1 MAIGTNDKDPRPS
14 RPGIYSA
21 AISNF
26 AAPFQTSPSAASRQ
40 TTAAM
45 DQMLRN
51 QAPPAGMPAVAPTRS
66 ARTPTAPAPV
76 AAPTPAAPSS
86 GPISQ
91 MSQAAR
97 SAPANMSPPSMVQQ
111 AATQPRMDTPQPG
124 QQAELRR
131 GDLAGR
137 QAAVQSILGKE
148 LGTGGPISQMSQAA
162 ATPDPLAGLQVSD
175 TSVPGVRRIDG
186 GSSPL
191 FTNIDPA
198 QAVGQMRGGTMNT
211 VPAASFGAGRGPVST
226 AAQQMQQQPEQGP
239 TVGMIGGGTTD
250 AQSALQQQIQNLMSA
265 MDGQMGRGRAGRN
278 TMNALTSQFQAI
290 TGAQQGLER
299 LNADQA
305 NNAAG
310 LDMRQQEL
318 AQRIAEGQ
326 QRLGLDQQRLG
337 LEAPGAQGQM
347 LQNQQSQMML
357 ELTRKAIGGDGE
369 ALKQL
374 QALQGKEPKN
384 PQVGLLQE
392 LMKAW
397 AQGSAS
403 GMGNG
408 MPLAAMLQ
416 EAGPILQMAL
426 GMQGSTLPAPQQFVE
441 GQTYLD
447 ASGNRAR
454 FVGGQWVEVE

>member
-1 MAIGTNDKDPRPS
+1 ME
-14 RPGIYSA
+14 
-21 AISNF
+21 
-26 AAPFQTSPSAASRQ
+26 
-40 TTAAM
+40 
-45 DQMLRN
+45 
-51 QAPPAGMPAVAPTRS
+51 
-66 ARTPTAPAPV
+66 
-76 AAPTPAAPSS
+76 
-86 GPISQ
+86 
-91 MSQAAR
+91 
-97 SAPANMSPPSMVQQ
+97 
-111 AATQPRMDTPQPG
+111 TPQPG

-131 GDLAGR
+131 ADLAGR

-148 LGTGGPISQMSQAA
+148 LGTGGPISQMAQAA
-162 ATPDPLAGLQVSD
+162 QPDPMAGMRVSD
-175 TSVPGVRRIDG
+175 TSVAGVRRVDG

-191 FTNIDPA
+191 FTNLDPA
-198 QAVGQMRGGTMNT
+198 LAVGQMRGGTLNT
-211 VPAASFGAGRGPVST
+211 LPAASFGAGRGPVST

-250 AQSALQQQIQNLMSA
+250 AQAALQQQIKNLMGS
-265 MDGQMGRGRAGRN
+265 MERQMGRGRAGRN
-278 TMNALTSQFQAI
+278 TMNALISQFQAI

-326 QRLGLDQQRLG
+326 QRLGLDRQRLG

-384 PQVGLLQE
+384 PQLGLLTE
-392 LMKAW
+392 LIKAW
-397 AQGSAS
+397 GQGAAS

-408 MPLAAMLQ
+408 MPLATMLQ

-426 GMQGSTLPAPQQFVE
+426 GMPGATTPAPQQFVE

>member
-1 MAIGTNDKDPRPS
+1 MAIGTNDKPAREA

-26 AAPFQTSPSAASRQ
+26 AAPFQTTPSAASRQ
-40 TTAAM
+40 TTVAM

-51 QAPPAGMPAVAPTRS
+51 QAPPVGMPAVAPTRS
-66 ARTPTAPAPV
+66 ARTPAAPTAPA
-76 AAPTPAAPSS
+76 APSPAAPSS

-91 MSQAAR
+91 MAQAAR
-97 SAPANMSPPSMVQQ
+97 SAPANATPPSMVQQ
-111 AATQPRMDTPQPG
+111 AATQPRMETPQPG

-131 GDLAGR
+131 ADLAGR

-148 LGTGGPISQMSQAA
+148 LGTGGPISQMAQAA
-162 ATPDPLAGLQVSD
+162 QPDPLAGMRVSD
-175 TSVPGVRRIDG
+175 TSVAGVRRVDG

-191 FTNIDPA
+191 FTNLDPA
-198 QAVGQMRGGTMNT
+198 QAVQEMRGGTVNT
-211 VPAASFGAGRGPVST
+211 MPAAAFQSAGPGTSQALSGALQAAAARGDWDAVQNAYQRNGGTWQGQTAQQSQEQSLAKLAQELMTGKSRTGMAQGGGLLQQLMQLQQGREQT
-226 AAQQMQQQPEQGP
+226 AANVAANQP
-239 TVGMIGGGTTD
+239 
-250 AQSALQQQIQNLMSA
+250 AQ
-265 MDGQMGRGRAGRN
+265 
-278 TMNALTSQFQAI
+278 
-290 TGAQQGLER
+290 E
-299 LNADQA
+299 
-305 NNAAG
+305 
-310 LDMRQQEL
+310 
-318 AQRIAEGQ
+318 
-326 QRLGLDQQRLG
+326 
-337 LEAPGAQGQM
+337 GQM
-347 LQNQQSQMML
+347 LQNQQSQLML

-369 ALKQL
+369 TLKQL

-408 MPLAAMLQ
+408 MPLATMLQ

-426 GMQGSTLPAPQQFVE
+426 GMPGATLPAPQQFVE

>member
-1 MAIGTNDKDPRPS
+1 MPIGTEDKAVRPS

-26 AAPFQTSPSAASRQ
+26 AAPFQTTPSAASRQ
-40 TTAAM
+40 TTVAM

-51 QAPPAGMPAVAPTRS
+51 QAPPMGMPAVAPTRS
-66 ARTPTAPAPV
+66 ARTPAAPTAPA
-76 AAPTPAAPSS
+76 APSPAAPSS

-91 MSQAAR
+91 MAQAAR
-97 SAPANMSPPSMVQQ
+97 PALANATPPSMVQQ
-111 AATQPRMDTPQPG
+111 AATQPRMETPQPG

-131 GDLAGR
+131 ADLAGR

-148 LGTGGPISQMSQAA
+148 LGTGGPISQMAQAA
-162 ATPDPLAGLQVSD
+162 QPDPLAGMRVSD
-175 TSVPGVRRIDG
+175 TSVAGVRRVDG

-191 FTNIDPA
+191 FTNLDPA
-198 QAVGQMRGGTMNT
+198 QAVQEMRGGTVNT
-211 VPAASFGAGRGPVST
+211 MPAAAFQSAGPGTSQALSGALQAAAARGDWDAVQNAYQRNGGTWQGQTAQQSQEQSLAKLAQELMTGKSRTGMAQGGGLLQQLMQLQQGREQT
-226 AAQQMQQQPEQGP
+226 AANVAANQP
-239 TVGMIGGGTTD
+239 
-250 AQSALQQQIQNLMSA
+250 AQ
-265 MDGQMGRGRAGRN
+265 
-278 TMNALTSQFQAI
+278 
-290 TGAQQGLER
+290 E
-299 LNADQA
+299 
-305 NNAAG
+305 
-310 LDMRQQEL
+310 
-318 AQRIAEGQ
+318 
-326 QRLGLDQQRLG
+326 
-337 LEAPGAQGQM
+337 GQM
-347 LQNQQSQMML
+347 LQNQQTQMML

-384 PQVGLLQE
+384 PQLGLLTE
-392 LMKAW
+392 LIKAW
-397 AQGSAS
+397 GQGAAS

-408 MPLAAMLQ
+408 MPLATMLQ

-426 GMQGSTLPAPQQFVE
+426 GMPGATLPAPQQFVE

>member
-1 MAIGTNDKDPRPS
+1 MAIGTNDKPAREA

-26 AAPFQTSPSAASRQ
+26 PAPFQTTPSAASRQ
-40 TTAAM
+40 TTVAM

-51 QAPPAGMPAVAPTRS
+51 QAPPMGVPAVAPTRS
-66 ARTPTAPAPV
+66 ARTPAAPTAPA
-76 AAPTPAAPSS
+76 APSPAAPSS

-91 MSQAAR
+91 MAQAAR
-97 SAPANMSPPSMVQQ
+97 SAPANATPPSMVQQ
-111 AATQPRMDTPQPG
+111 AATQPRMETPQPG

-131 GDLAGR
+131 ADLAGR

-148 LGTGGPISQMSQAA
+148 LGTGGPISQMAQAA
-162 ATPDPLAGLQVSD
+162 QPDPLAGMRVSD
-175 TSVPGVRRIDG
+175 TSVAGVRRVDG

-191 FTNIDPA
+191 FTNLDPA
-198 QAVGQMRGGTMNT
+198 QAVQEMRGGTVNT
-211 VPAASFGAGRGPVST
+211 MPAAAFQSAGPGTSQALSGALQAAAARGDWDAVQNAYQRNGGTWQGQTAQQSQEQSLAKLAQELMTGKSRTGMAQGGGLLQQLMQVQQGREQT
-226 AAQQMQQQPEQGP
+226 AANVAANQP
-239 TVGMIGGGTTD
+239 
-250 AQSALQQQIQNLMSA
+250 AQ
-265 MDGQMGRGRAGRN
+265 
-278 TMNALTSQFQAI
+278 
-290 TGAQQGLER
+290 
-299 LNADQA
+299 
-305 NNAAG
+305 
-310 LDMRQQEL
+310 
-318 AQRIAEGQ
+318 EGQ
-326 QRLGLDQQRLG
+326 R
-337 LEAPGAQGQM
+337 

>member
-1 MAIGTNDKDPRPS
+1 MAIGTNDKPAREA

-26 AAPFQTSPSAASRQ
+26 AAPFQTTPSAASHQ
-40 TTAAM
+40 TTVAM

-51 QAPPAGMPAVAPTRS
+51 QAPPMGMPAVAPTRS
-66 ARTPTAPAPV
+66 ARTPTAPTAP
-76 AAPTPAAPSS
+76 AAPSPAAPSS

-91 MSQAAR
+91 MAQAAR
-97 SAPANMSPPSMVQQ
+97 SAPANATPPSMVQQ
-111 AATQPRMDTPQPG
+111 AATQPRMETPQPG

-131 GDLAGR
+131 ADLAGR

-148 LGTGGPISQMSQAA
+148 LGTGGPISQMAQAA
-162 ATPDPLAGLQVSD
+162 QPDPLAGMRVSD
-175 TSVPGVRRIDG
+175 TSVAGVRRVDG

-191 FTNIDPA
+191 FTNLDPA
-198 QAVGQMRGGTMNT
+198 LAVGQMRGGTLNT
-211 VPAASFGAGRGPVST
+211 LPAASFGAGRGPVST
-226 AAQQMQQQPEQGP
+226 AAQQVQTGGRGYDPESQVTIVRDEEGERKRAQWERDIDRFSM
-239 TVGMIGGGTTD
+239 VGKSG
-250 AQSALQQQIQNLMSA
+250 
-265 MDGQMGRGRAGRN
+265 GRAGR
-278 TMNALTSQFQAI
+278 
-290 TGAQQGLER
+290 AQQALDLRAEEVAMANER
-299 LNADQA
+299 ATA
-305 NNAAG
+305 
-310 LDMRQQEL
+310 EL
-318 AQRIAEGQ
+318 AMREREGAANRGLAAQAEANRSEVDRN
-326 QRLGLDQQRLG
+326 RLALDQQRLG

-357 ELTRKAIGGDGE
+357 ELTRKAIGGDQE

-408 MPLAAMLQ
+408 MPLATMLQ

-426 GMQGSTLPAPQQFVE
+426 GMPGATLPAPQQFVE

>member
-1 MAIGTNDKDPRPS
+1 MAIVTNDKP

-26 AAPFQTSPSAASRQ
+26 AAPFQTTPSAASRQ
-40 TTAAM
+40 TTVAM

-66 ARTPTAPAPV
+66 ARTPTAPTVPTAP
-76 AAPTPAAPSS
+76 AAPSPAAPSS

-91 MSQAAR
+91 MAQAAR
-97 SAPANMSPPSMVQQ
+97 ATPANATPPSLVQQ
-111 AATQPRMDTPQPG
+111 AATQPRMATPQPG

-148 LGTGGPISQMSQAA
+148 LGTGGPISQMAQAA
-162 ATPDPLAGLQVSD
+162 QPDPMAGMRVSD
-175 TSVPGVRRIDG
+175 TSVAGVRRVDG

-191 FTNIDPA
+191 FTNLDPA
-198 QAVGQMRGGTMNT
+198 LAVGQMRGGTMNT
-211 VPAASFGAGRGPVST
+211 LPAASFGAGRGPVST

-250 AQSALQQQIQNLMSA
+250 AQAALQQQIQNLMGA
-265 MDGQMGRGRAGRN
+265 MEGQMGRGRAGRN

-337 LEAPGAQGQM
+337 LEVPGAQGQM
-347 LQNQQSQMML
+347 LQNQQSQLML

>member
-1 MAIGTNDKDPRPS
+1 MPIGTEDKAVRSS

-21 AISNF
+21 ARSNF
-26 AAPFQTSPSAASRQ
+26 AAPFQTTPSAASRQ
-40 TTAAM
+40 TTVAM

-51 QAPPAGMPAVAPTRS
+51 QAPPMGVPAVAPTRS
-66 ARTPTAPAPV
+66 ARTPAAPTAPA
-76 AAPTPAAPSS
+76 APSPAAPSS

-91 MSQAAR
+91 MAQAAR
-97 SAPANMSPPSMVQQ
+97 SAPANATPPSMVQQ
-111 AATQPRMDTPQPG
+111 AATQPRMATPQPG

-148 LGTGGPISQMSQAA
+148 LGTGGPISQMAQAA
-162 ATPDPLAGLQVSD
+162 QPDPMAGMRVSD
-175 TSVPGVRRIDG
+175 TSVAGVRRVDG

-191 FTNIDPA
+191 FTNLDPA
-198 QAVGQMRGGTMNT
+198 LAVGQMRGGTLNT
-211 VPAASFGAGRGPVST
+211 LPAASFGAGRGPVST

-250 AQSALQQQIQNLMSA
+250 AQAALQQQIQNLMGA
-265 MDGQMGRGRAGRN
+265 MEGQMGRGRAGRN

-337 LEAPGAQGQM
+337 LEAPGAQGQV

-408 MPLAAMLQ
+408 MPLATMLQ

>member
-1 MAIGTNDKDPRPS
+1 MAIGTEDKAVRPS

-26 AAPFQTSPSAASRQ
+26 AAPFQPTPSAASRQ
-40 TTAAM
+40 TTVAM

-51 QAPPAGMPAVAPTRS
+51 QAPPMGMPAVAPTRS
-66 ARTPTAPAPV
+66 ARTPAAPTAPA
-76 AAPTPAAPSS
+76 APSPAAPSS

-91 MSQAAR
+91 MAQAAR
-97 SAPANMSPPSMVQQ
+97 SAPANATPPSMVQQ
-111 AATQPRMDTPQPG
+111 AATQPRMETPQPG

-131 GDLAGR
+131 ADLAGR
-137 QAAVQSILGKE
+137 QAAVQSVLGKE
-148 LGTGGPISQMSQAA
+148 LGTGGPISQMAQAA
-162 ATPDPLAGLQVSD
+162 QPDPMAGMRVSD
-175 TSVPGVRRIDG
+175 TSVAGVRRVDG

-191 FTNIDPA
+191 FTNLDPA
-198 QAVGQMRGGTMNT
+198 LAVGQMRGGTLNT
-211 VPAASFGAGRGPVST
+211 LPAASFGAGRGPVST

-250 AQSALQQQIQNLMSA
+250 AQAALQQQIQNLMGA
-265 MDGQMGRGRAGRN
+265 MEGQMGRGRAGRN

-384 PQVGLLQE
+384 PLLGLLTE
-392 LMKAW
+392 LTKAW
-397 AQGSAS
+397 GQGAAS

-408 MPLAAMLQ
+408 MPLATMLQ

-426 GMQGSTLPAPQQFVE
+426 GMPGATLPAPQQFVE

>member
-1 MAIGTNDKDPRPS
+1 MAIGTNDKPAREA

-26 AAPFQTSPSAASRQ
+26 AAPFQTTPSAASRQ
-40 TTAAM
+40 TTVAM

-51 QAPPAGMPAVAPTRS
+51 QAPPMGMPAVAPTRS
-66 ARTPTAPAPV
+66 ARTPAAPTAPA
-76 AAPTPAAPSS
+76 APSPAAPSS

-91 MSQAAR
+91 MAQAAR
-97 SAPANMSPPSMVQQ
+97 SAPANATPPSMVQQ
-111 AATQPRMDTPQPG
+111 AATQPHMETPQPG

-131 GDLAGR
+131 ADLAGR

-148 LGTGGPISQMSQAA
+148 LGTGGPISQMAQAA
-162 ATPDPLAGLQVSD
+162 QPDPLAGMRVSD
-175 TSVPGVRRIDG
+175 TSVAGVRRVDG

-191 FTNIDPA
+191 FTNLDPA
-198 QAVGQMRGGTMNT
+198 QAVQEM
-211 VPAASFGAGRGPVST
+211 
-226 AAQQMQQQPEQGP
+226 
-239 TVGMIGGGTTD
+239 GGGTVNTMP
-250 AQSALQQQIQNLMSA
+250 AATFQSAGPGTSQALSGALQAAAARGDWDAVQNAYQRNGGTWQGQTAQQSQEQSLAKLAQELMTGKSRTGMAQGGGLLQQLM
-265 MDGQMGRGRAGRN
+265 Q
-278 TMNALTSQFQAI
+278 L
-290 TGAQQGLER
+290 QQGREQT
-299 LNADQA
+299 AA
-305 NNAAG
+305 NVAAN
-310 LDMRQQEL
+310 QPAQE
-318 AQRIAEGQ
+318 
-326 QRLGLDQQRLG
+326 
-337 LEAPGAQGQM
+337 GQM
-347 LQNQQSQMML
+347 LQNQQSQLML

-384 PQVGLLQE
+384 PQLGLLTE
-392 LMKAW
+392 LIKAW
-397 AQGSAS
+397 GQGAAS

-426 GMQGSTLPAPQQFVE
+426 GMQGSTLPAPQQFVD

>member
-1 MAIGTNDKDPRPS
+1 MAIGTEDKPAREA

-26 AAPFQTSPSAASRQ
+26 AAPFQTTPSAASRQ
-40 TTAAM
+40 TTVAM

-51 QAPPAGMPAVAPTRS
+51 QAPPMGMPAVAPTRS
-66 ARTPTAPAPV
+66 ARTPAAPTAPA
-76 AAPTPAAPSS
+76 APSPAAPSS

-91 MSQAAR
+91 MAQAAR
-97 SAPANMSPPSMVQQ
+97 SAPANATPPSMVQQ
-111 AATQPRMDTPQPG
+111 AATQPRMETPQPG

-131 GDLAGR
+131 ADLAGR

-148 LGTGGPISQMSQAA
+148 LGTGGPISQMAQAA
-162 ATPDPLAGLQVSD
+162 QPDPMAGMRVSD
-175 TSVPGVRRIDG
+175 TSVAGVRRVDG

-191 FTNIDPA
+191 FTNLDPA
-198 QAVGQMRGGTMNT
+198 LAVGQMRGGTLNT
-211 VPAASFGAGRGPVST
+211 LPAASFGAGRGPVST

-250 AQSALQQQIQNLMSA
+250 AQAALQQQIKNLMGS
-265 MDGQMGRGRAGRN
+265 MERQMGRGRAGRN
-278 TMNALTSQFQAI
+278 TMNALISQFQAI

-326 QRLGLDQQRLG
+326 QRLGLDRQRLG

-384 PQVGLLQE
+384 PQLGLLTE
-392 LMKAW
+392 LIKAW
-397 AQGSAS
+397 GQGAAS

-408 MPLAAMLQ
+408 MPLATMLQ

-426 GMQGSTLPAPQQFVE
+426 GMPGATTPAPQQFVE

>member
-1 MAIGTNDKDPRPS
+1 MAIGTNDKPAREA

-40 TTAAM
+40 TTVAM

-66 ARTPTAPAPV
+66 ARTPAAPTAPA
-76 AAPTPAAPSS
+76 APSPAAPSS

-91 MSQAAR
+91 MAQAAR
-97 SAPANMSPPSMVQQ
+97 AAPADGTPPSMVQQ
-111 AATQPRMDTPQPG
+111 AATQPRMATPQPG

-131 GDLAGR
+131 ADLAGR

-148 LGTGGPISQMSQAA
+148 LGTGGPISQMAQAA
-162 ATPDPLAGLQVSD
+162 QPVPLAGMRVSD
-175 TSVPGVRRIDG
+175 TSVAGVRRVDG

-191 FTNIDPA
+191 FTNLDPA
-198 QAVGQMRGGTMNT
+198 QAVQEMRGGTVNT
-211 VPAASFGAGRGPVST
+211 MPAVAFQSAGPGASQALSGALQAAAARGDWDAVQNAYQRNGGTWQGQTAQQSQEQSLAKLAQELMTGKSRTGMAQGGGLLQQLMQLQQGREQT
-226 AAQQMQQQPEQGP
+226 AANVAANQP
-239 TVGMIGGGTTD
+239 
-250 AQSALQQQIQNLMSA
+250 AQ
-265 MDGQMGRGRAGRN
+265 
-278 TMNALTSQFQAI
+278 
-290 TGAQQGLER
+290 E
-299 LNADQA
+299 
-305 NNAAG
+305 
-310 LDMRQQEL
+310 
-318 AQRIAEGQ
+318 
-326 QRLGLDQQRLG
+326 
-337 LEAPGAQGQM
+337 GQM
-347 LQNQQSQMML
+347 LQNQQTQMML

-408 MPLAAMLQ
+408 MPLATMLQ

-426 GMQGSTLPAPQQFVE
+426 GMPGATLPAPQQFVE

>member
-1 MAIGTNDKDPRPS
+1 MA
-14 RPGIYSA
+14 
-21 AISNF
+21 
-26 AAPFQTSPSAASRQ
+26 
-40 TTAAM
+40 
-45 DQMLRN
+45 
-51 QAPPAGMPAVAPTRS
+51 
-66 ARTPTAPAPV
+66 
-76 AAPTPAAPSS
+76 
-86 GPISQ
+86 
-91 MSQAAR
+91 
-97 SAPANMSPPSMVQQ
+97 
-111 AATQPRMDTPQPG
+111 TPQPG

-148 LGTGGPISQMSQAA
+148 LGTGGPISQMAQAA
-162 ATPDPLAGLQVSD
+162 KSGPLAGMRVSD
-175 TSVPGVRRIDG
+175 TSVAGVRRIDG

-191 FTNIDPA
+191 FTNLDPA
-198 QAVGQMRGGTMNT
+198 LAVEQMRGGTLNT
-211 VPAASFGAGRGPVST
+211 LPAASFGAGRGPVST
-226 AAQQMQQQPEQGP
+226 AAAMAAGQQDGQGP
-239 TVGMIGGGTTD
+239 RFGVIGDSSQADRERKRLID
-250 AQSALQQQIQNLMSA
+250 AASTPY
-265 MDGQMGRGRAGRN
+265 R
-278 TMNALTSQFQAI
+278 
-290 TGAQQGLER
+290 GAQNGQLTANQLRTLAGVQES
-299 LNADQA
+299 DQR
-305 NNAAG
+305 AASDAAA
-310 LDMRQQEL
+310 LDMSQQEL

-347 LQNQQSQMML
+347 LQNQQTQLML

-408 MPLAAMLQ
+408 MPLATMLQ